1 MMNKTFIL
9 IFAICLLH
17 FIYSCRT
24 RVTSEEEKMPAVSV
38 KAEPIIKG
46 DIENEI
52 SFNGTTVYLKKNLV
66 VSPISG
72 WVTRVNV
79 KFGDEVQKNE
89 ILFEIQTRERKALE
103 SDNDSIGNF
112 GIIKV
117 IATSE
122 GFINDLT
129 VTEPGVFVAEGG
141 SLCNIVNIN
150 DLTVRVNVPYEYNS
164 ILTKGRKC
172 SIYLTD
178 KSVINGFVSRILPV
192 VDQINQTQ
200 TVLIKPETGRQLPEN
215 LNLLIKFL
223 NKIHHQVFLV
233 TKSSL
238 MTNETQSEFWIMR
251 VDPGNRA
258 IKIPVVKGIENDSI
272 VEVNSPRLI
281 INDLIISDGA
291 YGLPDST
298 EITIAN

>member
-1 MMNKTFIL
+1 MMKRTFIL
-9 IFAICLLH
+9 ILAICLLH

-24 RVTSEEEKMPAVSV
+24 RGNSEEEKMPEVSV
-38 KAEPIIKG
+38 RAEPIIKG

-52 SFNGTTVYLKKNLV
+52 SFNGTTVYLKKYMV

-72 WVTRVNV
+72 YVTRVNV
-79 KFGDEVQKNE
+79 KFGDEIQKNE
-89 ILFEIQTRERKALE
+89 VLFEIQTRERKALE

-122 GFINDLT
+122 GFVNDLT

-141 SLCNIVNIN
+141 SLCNIVSIK
-150 DLTVRVNVPYEYNS
+150 DLTIRVNVPYEYNS
-164 ILTKGRKC
+164 ILTMGRKC
-172 SIYLTD
+172 KIYLTD
-178 KSVINGFVSRILPV
+178 NTILDGSVSRILPV
-192 VDQINQTQ
+192 VDEINQTQ

-215 LNLLIKFL
+215 LNLVIKFL
-223 NKIHHQVFLV
+223 NKIHQQVFLV

-238 MTNETQSEFWIMR
+238 MTNETQSKFWIMR
-251 VDPGNRA
+251 VDSGYRA
-258 IKIPVVKGIENDSI
+258 IKIPVTKGIENDSI
-272 VEVNSPRLI
+272 VEVNSPQLN
-281 INDLIISDGA
+281 INDLIITEGA

-298 EITIAN
+298 EITIVN